1 MLNAAA
7 KPKRAEP
14 SVLWLGRGSA
24 HTRACCAAGRAW
36 SQQQGPWQSL
46 TYNRSRGTLA
56 RGETEAALSE
66 GSSGKGPRPPDT
78 PNPQNLSRLSPNSDD
93 QTKTSEDHGRPGP
106 EDGREG
112 RRWVQD
118 GEEGRSAAE
127 SRGAKVDVLGEL
139 TPRRRRPLGGADPLP
154 QPLPRRRARDGAGW
168 H

>member
-1 MLNAAA
+1 M
-7 KPKRAEP
+7 
-14 SVLWLGRGSA
+14 
-24 HTRACCAAGRAW
+24 
-36 SQQQGPWQSL
+36 
-46 TYNRSRGTLA
+46 
-56 RGETEAALSE
+56 
-66 GSSGKGPRPPDT
+66 SSHRKLP

-118 GEEGRSAAE
+118 GEEGPSAAE

>member
-1 MLNAAA
+1 MDVMVECTILNYRTEVRL
-7 KPKRAEP
+7 RAP
-14 SVLWLGRGSA
+14 RYTLLSLSRCFPVLGV
-24 HTRACCAAGRAW
+24 
-36 SQQQGPWQSL
+36 
-46 TYNRSRGTLA
+46 
-56 RGETEAALSE
+56 
-66 GSSGKGPRPPDT
+66 
-78 PNPQNLSRLSPNSDD
+78 NPQNLSRLSPNSDD

-139 TPRRRRPLGGADPLP
+139 TPRRRRPLGGADPLQ

>member
-1 MLNAAA
+1 M
-7 KPKRAEP
+7 
-14 SVLWLGRGSA
+14 GR
-24 HTRACCAAGRAW
+24 TR
-36 SQQQGPWQSL
+36 
-46 TYNRSRGTLA
+46 
-56 RGETEAALSE
+56 EH
-66 GSSGKGPRPPDT
+66 
-78 PNPQNLSRLSPNSDD
+78 PQKKARLSPNSDD

-168 H
+168 HCSGA